1 MHSKISE
8 VIHGSVLCLTLIS
21 LSGAT
26 VFKIFVN
33 IFLKLDQAS
42 LIFEAKK
49 QLSHYCRGVKSWFS
63 WTNAK
68 PHICWLVG
76 RNNYLFKKINGWLLQ
91 INWRLL
97 FLFVP
102 WSMKLIQITDTWSE
116 STYKSAGVRLRP
128 RSGKP
133 RFHNL
138 YNSAIVYLV
147 DIVPFRIYLYD
158 TAAYVY
164 EVVIA

>member
-49 QLSHYCRGVKSWFS
+49 
-63 WTNAK
+63 
-68 PHICWLVG
+68 
-76 RNNYLFKKINGWLLQ
+76 KKKKTFPIS
-91 INWRLL
+91 
-97 FLFVP
+97 FC
-102 WSMKLIQITDTWSE
+102 
-116 STYKSAGVRLRP
+116 
-128 RSGKP
+128 
-133 RFHNL
+133 
-138 YNSAIVYLV
+138 
-147 DIVPFRIYLYD
+147 
-158 TAAYVY
+158 
-164 EVVIA
+164 